1 MNDREFGIYSITN
14 LVNGNMYIGQTLRSF
29 KERWDAHKREL
40 RANVHHNNCLQGAF
54 NKYGE
59 ENLIFQVV
67 HSCDE
72 LDNLNKLEVYYIEKY
87 DTFKNGYNLTM
98 GGDGEYYCNQKER
111 LELLKQKKI
120 NLLRTKGLSE
130 DIIIGIKKA
139 LAKETDK
146 IFRIRCSEISKM
158 FNVSEPTVASIRHL
172 KSWAEIGEHLNDA
185 VIERWSVSSKK
196 RSAEKI
202 YNMLINEGKTIEQIA
217 CELDLPEEK
226 VTGALLRN
234 KIKYGHINKANIIKQ
249 NLNILTPYIRDCEY
263 VNISDLSLKT
273 GINKKAVRRALLSG
287 GYEELLR
294 KKRPKTRV
302 NKEKN
307 TDIKGVSYDN
317 ASKTWFV
324 RHYFEKKLYFIASC
338 KELNEAARI
347 KEECKGITSVSDLEN
362 IRAKYR
368 KGDISKKYIDVFDS
382 SNNYIRTIEGI
393 GEVSRMLNI
402 RRGSVEKV
410 LYGQR
415 KTTKGFIFKY
425 ASL

>member
-1 MNDREFGIYSITN
+1 
-14 LVNGNMYIGQTLRSF
+14 
-29 KERWDAHKREL
+29 
-40 RANVHHNNCLQGAF
+40 
-54 NKYGE
+54 
-59 ENLIFQVV
+59 
-67 HSCDE
+67 
-72 LDNLNKLEVYYIEKY
+72 
-87 DTFKNGYNLTM
+87 
-98 GGDGEYYCNQKER
+98 
-111 LELLKQKKI
+111 
-120 NLLRTKGLSE
+120 
-130 DIIIGIKKA
+130 
-139 LAKETDK
+139 
-146 IFRIRCSEISKM
+146 
-158 FNVSEPTVASIRHL
+158 
-172 KSWAEIGEHLNDA
+172 
-185 VIERWSVSSKK
+185 
-196 RSAEKI
+196 
-202 YNMLINEGKTIEQIA
+202 MLINEGKTIKQIA
-217 CELDLPEEK
+217 YELDLPEEK

-307 TDIKGVSYDN
+307 TDIKGVSYNND
-317 ASKTWFV
+317 SKTWFV
-324 RHYFEKKLYFIASC
+324 RHSFEKKAYFIASC

-347 KEECKGITSVSDLEN
+347 KEECKGIASVSDLEN